1 MSLILSV
8 NILPSLSLECVL
20 ITELYHGL
28 SSVWIVTSFE
38 GMQSLT
44 KPRNASWN
52 SLATSSIGASLI
64 KFKSKD
70 SIYSFNC

>member
-8 NILPSLSLECVL
+8 NSLPSLSLECVL

-44 KPRNASWN
+44 KPRNAKKCI
-52 SLATSSIGASLI
+52 LE
-64 KFKSKD
+64 
-70 SIYSFNC
+70 